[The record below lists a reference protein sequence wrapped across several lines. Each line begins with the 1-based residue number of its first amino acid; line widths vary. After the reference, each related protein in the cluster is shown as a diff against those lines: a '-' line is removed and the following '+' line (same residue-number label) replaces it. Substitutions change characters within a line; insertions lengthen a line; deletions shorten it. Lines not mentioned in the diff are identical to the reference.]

1 MGISSSCCRKSEG
14 TKRTRTQK
22 KMNQLNED
30 KLCAFLKRHPHI
42 VERYVVENCTQMT
55 LNQWSNQLAKRR
67 AEQDVSTDAP
77 TSREEKRTSR
87 HAASNSHQSQSSAL
101 MSWKLIKATR
111 AGQSNKLLIFATL
124 ISSLCE
130 NIPVDG
136 STLYLKDAEGKFIY
150 VHDLDQ
156 PIQDPAEGVPKY
168 EINSRKL
175 LACYA
180 VETGKCVFSDELPKD
195 VTIERCSRTIQSEA
209 KYVIAHP
216 IMLSEDETIG
226 VIEIYRAASRR
237 PFSDSEKQLTKSI
250 VRWAQLVLASDE
262 KLMASEKAQALGD
275 FILEVIRNLFTKVKN
290 MDNVIKVIMEHA
302 KVLVRAERVTLF
314 LVDHKKNELYSS
326 ILDIGD
332 VDSAVFVQDETNEI
346 RLPLSQGIVGYVAR
360 TGQPIRIADAY
371 KDPRFYAKVDEG
383 TQRITRSVLAVP
395 LADGKQ
401 VVGVI
406 EMLNKHQG
414 VFTEDDE
421 EFLVA
426 YSIYCTLAINVA
438 RMYDRIYRSD
448 KKYRVALEV
457 LTYHNCV
464 TEADVAAV
472 LPFNIPE
479 NIPGITQYDFSPWD
493 IPEEQ
498 EIPTV
503 AYMVYDLA
511 GRLII
516 DKMTLIRFMLTVR
529 KNYRPISYH
538 NWDHAFSVAHSMYF
552 LLKVSEHRFVPIERV
567 CLFVAAICHDL
578 DHRGYDNRFMK
589 KYSSPLASLYS
600 SSPMEHHHFNM
611 TITILQQRDHNIFR
625 YFRNASYRNPG
636 SVSVNRWKDD
646 YKPEY
651 TSFNFRMTVVSIAMP
666 TCDLCAM
673 FKPWDVQVKVVMLI
687 MQEFWN
693 QGDREKASANKPL
706 SLMDRDEAV
715 QLADGQVGFI
725 RAICLPC
732 YSTIVRVFPQVSAIV
747 DAAQSNLKQWEAISK
762 LSYEE
767 RERIL
772 QQQMKQKFAKI
783 VRRTAMNISSH
794 ARK

>member
-1 MGISSSCCRKSEG
+1 MQSDQFIYRRCWSSTAFCSETDGFTKSPG
-14 TKRTRTQK
+14 TWR
-22 KMNQLNED
+22 
-30 KLCAFLKRHPHI
+30 FHPGGHS
-42 VERYVVENCTQMT
+42 VSDV
-55 LNQWSNQLAKRR
+55 
-67 AEQDVSTDAP
+67 VSTNTLHP
-77 TSREEKRTSR
+77 T
-87 HAASNSHQSQSSAL
+87 
-101 MSWKLIKATR
+101 
-111 AGQSNKLLIFATL
+111 
-124 ISSLCE
+124 
-130 NIPVDG
+130 
-136 STLYLKDAEGKFIY
+136 
-150 VHDLDQ
+150 
-156 PIQDPAEGVPKY
+156 
-168 EINSRKL
+168 
-175 LACYA
+175 
-180 VETGKCVFSDELPKD
+180 
-195 VTIERCSRTIQSEA
+195 
-209 KYVIAHP
+209 
-216 IMLSEDETIG
+216 
-226 VIEIYRAASRR
+226 
-237 PFSDSEKQLTKSI
+237 
-250 VRWAQLVLASDE
+250 
-262 KLMASEKAQALGD
+262 
-275 FILEVIRNLFTKVKN
+275 RNLFTKVKN

-332 VDSAVFVQDETNEI
+332 VNSAVFVQDETNEI

-383 TQRITRSVLAVP
+383 TQRITKSVLAVP

-414 VFTEDDE
+414 LFTQDDE

-472 LPFNIPE
+472 LPCNIPD

-493 IPEEQ
+493 VPEEQ
-498 EIPTV
+498 EIPAV
-503 AYMVYDLA
+503 VYMMYDLA

-625 YFRNASYRNPG
+625 YFRNASYRNLLGIIKHAILATDLATFWASKAKLDELLDSPSG
-636 SVSVNRWKDD
+636 LEWNDQAH
-646 YKPEY
+646 
-651 TSFNFRMTVVSIAMP
+651 RMSVVSIAMP

-673 FKPWDVQVKVVMLI
+673 FKPWGVQVKVVMLI

-772 QQQMKQKFAKI
+772 QQQMEQKFAKV

>member
-1 MGISSSCCRKSEG
+1 TDGFTKSPG
-14 TKRTRTQK
+14 TWR
-22 KMNQLNED
+22 
-30 KLCAFLKRHPHI
+30 FHPGGHS
-42 VERYVVENCTQMT
+42 VSDV
-55 LNQWSNQLAKRR
+55 
-67 AEQDVSTDAP
+67 VSTNTLHP
-77 TSREEKRTSR
+77 T
-87 HAASNSHQSQSSAL
+87 
-101 MSWKLIKATR
+101 
-111 AGQSNKLLIFATL
+111 
-124 ISSLCE
+124 
-130 NIPVDG
+130 
-136 STLYLKDAEGKFIY
+136 
-150 VHDLDQ
+150 
-156 PIQDPAEGVPKY
+156 
-168 EINSRKL
+168 
-175 LACYA
+175 
-180 VETGKCVFSDELPKD
+180 
-195 VTIERCSRTIQSEA
+195 
-209 KYVIAHP
+209 
-216 IMLSEDETIG
+216 
-226 VIEIYRAASRR
+226 
-237 PFSDSEKQLTKSI
+237 
-250 VRWAQLVLASDE
+250 
-262 KLMASEKAQALGD
+262 
-275 FILEVIRNLFTKVKN
+275 RNLFTKVKN

-332 VDSAVFVQDETNEI
+332 VNSAVFVQDETNEI

-383 TQRITRSVLAVP
+383 TQRITKSVLAVP

-414 VFTEDDE
+414 LFTQDDE

-472 LPFNIPE
+472 LPCNIPD
-479 NIPGITQYDFSPWD
+479 NIPGITQ
-493 IPEEQ
+493 
-498 EIPTV
+498 
-503 AYMVYDLA
+503 
-511 GRLII
+511 I

-552 LLKVSEHRFVPIERV
+552 LLKVSEHRFVPIEVSSKDKR
-567 CLFVAAICHDL
+567 FVLSDKFTQAKRIEL
-578 DHRGYDNRFMK
+578 
-589 KYSSPLASLYS
+589 PW
-600 SSPMEHHHFNM
+600 
-611 TITILQQRDHNIFR
+611 QRDHNIFR
-625 YFRNASYRNPG
+625 YFRNASYRNLLGIIKHAILATDLATFWASKAKLDELLDSPSG
-636 SVSVNRWKDD
+636 LEWNDQAH
-646 YKPEY
+646 
-651 TSFNFRMTVVSIAMP
+651 RMSVVSIAMP

-673 FKPWDVQVKVVMLI
+673 FKPWGVQVKVVMLI

-772 QQQMKQKFAKI
+772 QQQMEQKFAKV